1 MKKKINIFLKSTMNN
16 KDNPEEIDYN
26 EWLKRQNY
34 FLNENNKNLKR
45 KLIEAEEYIN
55 YLLNKLELM
64 KKKS

>member
-1 MKKKINIFLKSTMNN
+1 MNN

-55 YLLNKLELM
+55 YLLNKLDLLN
-64 KKKS
+64 KKS